1 MLTSC
6 PHCQTTLQF
15 TEGQKAKIQA
25 SLDALQEGKV
35 LKLGCPHCKQAIS
48 IDRNGNPVTNNT
60 LQSPSSG
67 SHERRTGN
75 VEPPAPPD
83 LSWLS
88 SGEFEAHEAVE
99 DVPQVLVLIHD
110 DGLRQVIGDTFSDLG
125 YLPVAVQNVE
135 TAIDRMRFE
144 SFKAVVYHTGFEDKP
159 LSKASFHLHMSNMA
173 MSNRRY
179 IYYVLVGPELHTLY
193 DLEALSLSA
202 NLVVNDRE
210 APKLEFVLRKGLT
223 DYEALFGP
231 FLSAMREYGKR

>member
-6 PHCQTTLQF
+6 PHCHTALQF
-15 TEGQKAKIQA
+15 TEGQMAKIQA

-35 LKLGCPHCKQAIS
+35 LKLGCPHCKKAIS
-48 IDRNGNPVTNNT
+48 IDRKGNPVTDKAA
-60 LQSPSSG
+60 LYSG
-67 SHERRTGN
+67 PASH

-88 SGEFEAHEAVE
+88 SSEFEAREVVE
-99 DVPQVLVLIHD
+99 DVPQVLVLVSD
-110 DGLRQVIGDTFSDLG
+110 EGLRQVIGDTFSDLG
-125 YLPVAVQNVE
+125 YLPVSVQNVE
-135 TAIDRMRFE
+135 TAMDKMRFE
-144 SFKAVVYHTGFEDKP
+144 SFKAVVYHTSFEGKP
-159 LSKASFHLHMSNMA
+159 LSEASFHQFMSTMA
-173 MSNRRY
+173 MSSRRY

-193 DLEALSLSA
+193 DLEALGLSA

-210 APKLEFVLRKGLT
+210 TPKMDFVLRKGLT